1 MSLQEGKEY
10 PGIGL
15 DEVRAQLLPGGH
27 FLGKTDHHFS
37 NRAWVLKDKAQGLPK
52 VGNLIKDPPQN

>member
-15 DEVRAQLLPGGH
+15 DEVRAQLLPWGH

-52 VGNLIKDPPQN
+52 VGNLIKDPPKS